1 MERSKMERSN
11 QFATFL
17 DYALKGSL
25 LLLALSAPISIAAT
39 QAAWAIGLLCL
50 IIRVFSVN
58 PTWRKE
64 GFDLAVLAFVGLTLV
79 SSIFSYEPQVSWR
92 KMVGVSLVTI
102 VYLVSENLKNRQTL
116 HKIVATLL
124 ISSAFV
130 AVFSIANFAIGRNL
144 KVWRLADNSPLKIA
158 GVQENDTIQKANG
171 QSIASPDELDKI
183 ISENEVTK
191 LKIYHY
197 ELFFDYE
204 VNKTSL
210 LSGSN
215 SADKL
220 GIIEWSRGRDV
231 RAAGFYGHYTT
242 FGEALQLIASLT
254 LGLLIVSITGR
265 LRILL
270 TLALIAYGAALF
282 LTIMRASWLSFIISA
297 GIIILFGASRK
308 TILICAAL
316 AIPLILGGLFYL
328 QQKRNV
334 GFVDTKDGS
343 TTWRLTVWRE
353 GFNVLTQN
361 PRHLAVGIGMDSIK
375 TRWQDWKMFD
385 NGNLPMG
392 HMHSNLLQFG
402 LERGIPTLL
411 AWVIWM
417 FIYLKLIWLR
427 LRENNLDWTERG
439 ILLGAMG
446 GTIGFLTSGLVHYN
460 WGDSEVVMIFY
471 LIMGCSLF
479 ILRGEKA
486 KIATS

>member
-1 MERSKMERSN
+1 MEKSN

-39 QAAWAIGLLCL
+39 QAAWAIGLLCF
-50 IIRVFSVN
+50 IIRTFLVK

-64 GFDLAVLAFVGLTLV
+64 GFDIAVLVFVGLTLV
-79 SSIFSYEPQVSWR
+79 SSIFSYEPQVSLR

-102 VYLVSENLKNRQTL
+102 VYLVSENLKDRQTL

-124 ISSAFV
+124 ISSALV
-130 AVFSIANFAIGRNL
+130 AVFSIANFAVGRNF
-144 KVWRLADNSPLKIA
+144 KVWKLADHSPLKIA
-158 GVQENDTIQKANG
+158 GVQENDTIQKAND
-171 QSIASPDELDKI
+171 QSIASPEELDKI

-191 LKIYHY
+191 LKIYRY
-197 ELFFDYE
+197 ELFFVYE
-204 VNKTSL
+204 VSKASL
-210 LSGSN
+210 LNGSN
-215 SADKL
+215 SAEKL
-220 GIIEWSRGRDV
+220 GINEWSRGRDV

-254 LGLLIVSITGR
+254 LGLLIVSTTGR

-353 GFNVLTQN
+353 GFNVLTQS

-375 TRWQDWKMFD
+375 THWQDWKMFD

-392 HMHSNLLQFG
+392 HMHLTALQFG

-417 FIYLKLIWLR
+417 FIYLKLLWRR
-427 LRENNLDWTERG
+427 LKDNLDWIERG

-486 KIATS
+486 AIENS